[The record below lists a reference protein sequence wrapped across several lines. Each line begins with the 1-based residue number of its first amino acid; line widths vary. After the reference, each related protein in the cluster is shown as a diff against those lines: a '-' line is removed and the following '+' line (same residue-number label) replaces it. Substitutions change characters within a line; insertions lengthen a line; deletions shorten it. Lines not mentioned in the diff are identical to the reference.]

1 MLRIQLG
8 LRSRVEDLR
17 SWIDLCNKDAVIY
30 VRYVYYTLRTEIS
43 QFSEFISSF
52 QDNVVSR

>member
-17 SWIDLCNKDAVIY
+17 SWIDLKTKGEKDDSIRRICIIY
-30 VRYVYYTLRTEIS
+30 PEDIY
-43 QFSEFISSF
+43 FSVFRVDLIFSG
-52 QDNVVSR
+52 